1 MLMVMAV
8 VEVVVVTN
16 AMVEQA
22 GEGSR
27 GRTAPW
33 PGQLPKADKRRIRL
47 RNLGP
52 TTPGL
57 KFLVIELSD
66 WGVSKLVFKIEQ

>member
-1 MLMVMAV
+1 MLMVVAV
-8 VEVVVVTN
+8 VEVVVVTD
-16 AMVEQA
+16 AVVEQA
-22 GEGSR
+22 REGSR
-27 GRTAPW
+27 GRTGPW

-57 KFLVIELSD
+57 RFLVSELSD
-66 WGVSKLVFKIEQ
+66 WGVSKLVLKIEQ